1 MMKRRNIGALLLTFV
16 LALSVCLGG
25 CGRNEEKPEGAYAIY
40 YLKQSGTELSR
51 DYYMVQAAEPENM
64 VTELWEQ
71 FIHVPDGED
80 NVSAFP
86 TNVSLM
92 GTTIEDRVLHFDFS
106 KEYEEMEKEREVLLR
121 AAIVLTFTQIPD
133 VDSVAI
139 TVENQP
145 LTDENSN
152 PIGVQT
158 SSNFVD
164 IFGKGLNSATWTTL
178 TLYFANE
185 TGDKLVKETREVALE
200 NSYPVEQYVLSLLI
214 EGPQEEGHKAT
225 LPADLKILGVSTKDN
240 ICYVNFDSSFVSS
253 ALTDLNDY
261 IPIYSVVNSLAEMTG
276 VRKVQISIDGVT
288 NVKFK
293 DNISLEEPLDRNL
306 DYVEEE

>member
-106 KEYEEMEKEREVLLR
+106 KEYKEMEKEREG
-121 AAIVLTFTQIPD
+121 AP
-133 VDSVAI
+133 
-139 TVENQP
+139 P
-145 LTDENSN
+145 
-152 PIGVQT
+152 GC
-158 SSNFVD
+158 
-164 IFGKGLNSATWTTL
+164 
-178 TLYFANE
+178 
-185 TGDKLVKETREVALE
+185 
-200 NSYPVEQYVLSLLI
+200 
-214 EGPQEEGHKAT
+214 HC
-225 LPADLKILGVSTKDN
+225 ADLYT
-240 ICYVNFDSSFVSS
+240 DSRCGFCGNHRGES
-253 ALTDLNDY
+253 A
-261 IPIYSVVNSLAEMTG
+261 S
-276 VRKVQISIDGVT
+276 
-288 NVKFK
+288 
-293 DNISLEEPLDRNL
+293 DR
-306 DYVEEE
+306 